1 MGMIRVL
8 LILLLSDDSGDQM
21 RSWMEKEITKH
32 FTIQAGVVIL
42 FEASPI
48 PLHHP
53 IRKALGHQLCEV
65 FPCSECRNIHVGG
78 SRNP

>member
-1 MGMIRVL
+1 MGMITVL

-42 FEASPI
+42 FEAFP
-48 PLHHP
+48 HP
-53 IRKALGHQLCEV
+53 PPPPHQEGPRPPTV
-65 FPCSECRNIHVGG
+65 
-78 SRNP
+78 